1 MAPKNIIIGQKINRE
16 KSILARHLRQ
26 NMTEAEKTLWQRLR
40 ANRLGG
46 WHFRRQQIIA
56 GFIVDF
62 YCHKAGLIVELDG
75 NIHNQQIE
83 YDKERENILKELGL
97 QVIRIPNQAVIDDID
112 IVLERIL
119 EVCLDTQK

>member
-16 KSILARHLRQ
+16 KIILARHLRQ

>member
-1 MAPKNIIIGQKINRE
+1 
-16 KSILARHLRQ
+16 
-26 NMTEAEKTLWQRLR
+26 
-40 ANRLGG
+40 
-46 WHFRRQQIIA
+46 
-56 GFIVDF
+56 
-62 YCHKAGLIVELDG
+62 LDG

-119 EVCLDTQK
+119 EVCLVTQK